1 MVTKHLP
8 LQDAAKFFFFKSV
21 HGTGTHRISPHT
33 KHTPSM
39 SHGVGFCFY
48 LIFRGTASLL
58 SRELMKNDGG
68 HL

>member
-8 LQDAAKFFFFKSV
+8 LQDAAKFFFLSV

-39 SHGVGFCFY
+39 SHGVGFLLLFNF
-48 LIFRGTASLL
+48 LGTASLL